1 MTTSEVEKLGTLA
14 ASINAEYRAVQMAVK
29 ATLSAASAAV
39 DHALD
44 AGDLLNEAKE
54 ECKYGTFE
62 DWLRANFEGSVRR
75 AQEYMYMADRREELE
90 EVKARGSAFLSIQG
104 ALEYLRRAR
113 YVGGGWQQYPS
124 LVPPVPGTT
133 PLTPEQE
140 KRQRAKER
148 AKQRLNDR
156 AEIALR
162 TGNLE
167 PPADLNVSLEKWAQ
181 ALYEVTVLPEQNLPN
196 VLDALAQELDI
207 LVRHAPPEAVAKYLL
222 EPVNDPEEAEQRNLI
237 TEDLRSGIDWLSA
250 VLEEVEQRR

>member
-1 MTTSEVEKLGTLA
+1 MTTSEVGKLGTLA
-14 ASINAEYRAVQMAVK
+14 ARINAEYRAVQMAVK

-124 LVPPVPGTT
+124 LVPPVPGTQA
-133 PLTPEQE
+133 LTPEQE

-148 AKQRLNDR
+148 AEQRLNDR

-162 TGNLE
+162 TGNIE
-167 PPADLNVSLEKWAQ
+167 PPADLNVSPAQ
-181 ALYEVTVLPEQNLPN
+181 WEYVLSRVVALREQNIPN
-196 VLDALAQELDI
+196 VLDALAHELHI
-207 LVRHAPPEAVAKYLL
+207 LVRHAKPEAVAKHLL

-237 TEDLRSGIDWLSA
+237 TEDLRNGIAWLA
-250 VLEEVEQRR
+250 RVLEDMQPHA